1 MTSRSMP
8 FFGTK
13 YSFVLANA
21 AKRLLIFLSLEPAM
35 MFSLAVAC
43 ELTAF
48 KSNYTRLNTVISSS
62 KALEGVPLWRCSVTS
77 ALSSSSGP
85 SLDKITSGFWSFS
98 ERLVVSS
105 KTEMYFPQVGLH
117 AIISSERTC
126 KKEHT
131 YQLQVG
137 FAVSIKLG
145 QNMMDLRNFR
155 ASQPCY
161 LILWPLQIWTWAG

>member
-1 MTSRSMP
+1 
-8 FFGTK
+8 
-13 YSFVLANA
+13 
-21 AKRLLIFLSLEPAM
+21 M

-137 FAVSIKLG
+137 FAAVNKTRPEHDGSTQLPCFTTMLSNTMAITNLDLG
-145 QNMMDLRNFR
+145 WITADQ
-155 ASQPCY
+155 AS
-161 LILWPLQIWTWAG
+161 LVTR